1 MPAPREIDPGQSP
14 LHWFG
19 KEFRRA
25 RDAAGMTQGAFAA
38 IVPCDV
44 SLVSRIEGGEL
55 TPNDAFVA
63 AIRRTFPDRD
73 WLVRFCEAS
82 PRWNKTPK
90 VPIWFEDYLRQERE
104 AHTLRLF
111 HTSLFPGPFQTADY
125 ARELIRVVQ
134 PTATEE
140 RVDELVD
147 ARLARQR
154 IFDGP
159 DAPNTLVVL
168 DEAVLHRCIGSV
180 KIMHEQLVHL
190 ATISTRPTISVQ
202 VIEAGAGAHPGL
214 AGSFQI
220 ASVHGKPDMML
231 VEAVV
236 EDQTVERAAFVQRV
250 AVTFDRL
257 RGYALACAASRD
269 LLLKLAEEIWNV

>member
-1 MPAPREIDPGQSP
+1 
-14 LHWFG
+14 
-19 KEFRRA
+19 
-25 RDAAGMTQGAFAA
+25 MTQGAFAA

-55 TPNDAFVA
+55 APNEAFVA
-63 AIRRTFPDRD
+63 AMRRTFPDRD
-73 WLVRFCEAS
+73 WLVRFCEVS
-82 PRWNKTPK
+82 PRWNKTTGVPK
-90 VPIWFEDYLRQERE
+90 WFEDYLQHERE
-104 AHTLRLF
+104 AHTLRLW
-111 HTSLFPGPFQTADY
+111 HTSLIPGPFQTADY

>member
-1 MPAPREIDPGQSP
+1 MPAPREIDPGKSP

-25 RDAAGMTQGAFAA
+25 RDAEGMTQAAFAA

-44 SLVSRIEGGEL
+44 SLVSRVEGGEL
-55 TPNDAFVA
+55 APNEAFIA
-63 AIRRTFPDRD
+63 AIARTFPGHD
-73 WLVRFCEAS
+73 WLVRFCEWS
-82 PRWNKTPK
+82 PRWNQTPV
-90 VPIWFEDYLRQERE
+90 VPVWIEDYLGRECE

-125 ARELIRVVQ
+125 ARELVRVVH

-140 RVDELVD
+140 RVDELVE
-147 ARLARQR
+147 ARLKRQR
-154 IFDGP
+154 MFDGP

-168 DEAVLHRCIGSV
+168 DEAVLHRRIGSAE
-180 KIMHEQLVHL
+180 IMGEQLLHL
-190 ATISTRPTISVQ
+190 AEMSKRPTVSVQ
-202 VIEAGAGAHPGL
+202 VIETRSGAHPGL

-231 VEAVV
+231 IEAVG
-236 EDQTVERAAFVQRV
+236 EDQTVERAALIQRV
-250 AVTFDRL
+250 TVTFDRL
-257 RGYALACAASRD
+257 RGYALSCVASRD
-269 LLLKLAEEIWNV
+269 LILELAEET